1 MEVDMS
7 WNTWKKA
14 LGKAVRTADV
24 VGISDD
30 TVDKLA
36 YRLGDFFANNLDP
49 ANREQRLLKELWE
62 VGEEGEK
69 KALAKMITRLVE
81 NT

>member
-1 MEVDMS
+1 MEADMS
-7 WNTWKKA
+7 WNTWKKT
-14 LGKAVRTADV
+14 LGKAVKAAEI

-30 TVDKLA
+30 TVDKFA

-62 VGEEGEK
+62 VGEESEK